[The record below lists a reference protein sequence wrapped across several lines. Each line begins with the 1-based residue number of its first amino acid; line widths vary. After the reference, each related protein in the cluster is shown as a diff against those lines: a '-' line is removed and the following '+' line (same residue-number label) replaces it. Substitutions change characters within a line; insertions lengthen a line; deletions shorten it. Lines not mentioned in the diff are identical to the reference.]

1 MNIEDRL
8 ALLESRLTNLTKHVL
23 KTKRLI
29 KSVIFRYRNKK
40 YMFLVEDFWLD
51 HNLEV
56 HYTLKYSSEK
66 DSITN
71 NVIYLSDVF
80 DYSESDYEFTENNIY
95 VHTNFE
101 SLEYEND

>member
-8 ALLESRLTNLTKHVL
+8 ELLESRLTNLTKHVL
-23 KTKRLI
+23 KAKKLI
-29 KSVIFRYRNKK
+29 KSVTFRYRNKK

-56 HYTLKYSSEK
+56 HYTLYFRSEFIDVNK
-66 DSITN
+66 NS
-71 NVIYLSDVF
+71 IYLSDVVG
-80 DYSESDYEFTENNIY
+80 YSGSDYEFTEDNIY